1 MKFLLNLLIGD
12 STFAK
17 RRAVT
22 RLIMPMVLLIL
33 AYLAMDAVLM
43 LQPAYQVLLV
53 NLPYL
58 LILLAIVLSQ
68 HFSQGR
74 VGFAALI
81 MGLAYWVIQNR
92 LQTPLS
98 EGTVLLEYV
107 LLGAG
112 LAVNLPLFAMLPERR
127 MFSRRGLIYL
137 VLLISQLGAAAFFV
151 SLISAQPD
159 SSLAGSVSNF
169 LAIYFSRPFEQF
181 ILPLRLAALLTLSL
195 GFIIAL
201 QFTRGHIADQVFF
214 GSILAVGWTL
224 VKFQQPFISTL
235 LFSATAAVMLLN
247 LFLSSH
253 DMAFLDE
260 LTGLPGRR
268 ALNTELK
275 HLGRCYTIAML
286 DVDHF
291 KKFNDTWGHDTGD
304 NVLRLVSSRMI
315 NLKGVGKAYR
325 YGGEEFLVLFNGM
338 SAQDCKSHLEMLRE
352 AIAEYKITIRD
363 AKRRPSDKKGIC
375 MRGEKR
381 PGKQVSVTISI
392 GAAER
397 NQHITTPNEVIKA
410 ADKALYKAKKAGRNC
425 VVTARSL
432 SN

>member
-1 MKFLLNLLIGD
+1 MI
-12 STFAK
+12 AK
-17 RRAVT
+17 QQAVT
-22 RLIMPMVLLIL
+22 RLIIPLVFLTL
-33 AYLAMDAVLM
+33 AYLTMDAALM
-43 LQPAYQVLLV
+43 LQPAYQVLLL

-74 VGFAALI
+74 VGFAALV

-98 EGTVLLEYV
+98 GGTVLLEYV

-137 VLLISQLGAAAFFV
+137 ILLLSQLGAAAFFV

-159 SSLAGSVSNF
+159 SSLSGWVGKF
-169 LAIYFSRPFEQF
+169 LASYFSRSFEQF

-195 GFIIAL
+195 GIIIAL
-201 QFTRGHIADQVFF
+201 QYIRGHTADQVFF
-214 GSILAVGWTL
+214 GSILATSWTL

-235 LFSATAAVMLLN
+235 LFSAAAAVMLLN
-247 LFLSSH
+247 LFFSSH

-304 NVLRLVSSRMI
+304 NVLRLVGSRMM
-315 NLKGVGKAYR
+315 NLKGVGKTYR

-338 SAQDCKSHLEMLRE
+338 SAQDCRPHLETLRE

-363 AKRRPSDKKGIC
+363 AKRRPSDKKGIY

-381 PGKQVSVTISI
+381 IGKQVSVTISI
-392 GAAER
+392 GVAER
-397 NQHITTPNEVIKA
+397 SQHLITPSEVIKA

-425 VVTARSL
+425 VVTAGG
-432 SN
+432 

>member
-1 MKFLLNLLIGD
+1 MKFPLNLLVGD
-12 STFAK
+12 GMLAK
-17 RRAVT
+17 QRAVT
-22 RLIMPMVLLIL
+22 RLLIPMVLLAL
-33 AYLAMDAVLM
+33 AYLTMDAVLM

-58 LILLAIVLSQ
+58 LILLAILLSQ

-98 EGTVLLEYV
+98 GGTVLLEYV

-137 VLLISQLGAAAFFV
+137 VLLLSQLGAAAFFV

-159 SSLAGSVSNF
+159 SGLSGWVGNF
-169 LAIYFSRPFEQF
+169 LANYFSRSFEQF

-195 GFIIAL
+195 GIIIAL
-201 QFTRGHIADQVFF
+201 QYIRGHTADQVFF
-214 GSILAVGWTL
+214 GSILAASWTL

-235 LFSATAAVMLLN
+235 LFSAAAAVMLLN
-247 LFLSSH
+247 LFLCSH

-304 NVLRLVSSRMI
+304 NVLRLVASRMM

-338 SAQDCKSHLEMLRE
+338 SAKDCKPDLETLRE

-363 AKRRPSDKKGIC
+363 AKRRPSDKKGIG
-375 MRGEKR
+375 MRGNQR
-381 PGKQVSVTISI
+381 NGKQVSVTISI
-392 GAAER
+392 GVAEQS
-397 NQHITTPNEVIKA
+397 QHLITPSEVIKA

-425 VVTARSL
+425 VVTAGG
-432 SN
+432 